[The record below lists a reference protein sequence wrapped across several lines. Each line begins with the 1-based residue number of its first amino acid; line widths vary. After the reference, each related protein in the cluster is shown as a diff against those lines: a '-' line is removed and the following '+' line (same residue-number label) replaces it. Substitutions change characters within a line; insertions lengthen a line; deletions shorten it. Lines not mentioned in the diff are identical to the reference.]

1 MNNQSN
7 IQLLRHATV
16 VVSMA
21 GKKLLVDPMLGEKDA
36 YDAVPNASNT
46 IRIPMVDLPLG
57 EEELSTLLKEIDA
70 VFVTHTHPDH
80 WDPKAQEILPKNIPL
95 FCQAPDEDTIK
106 AQGFT
111 NVTVINDQVDWE
123 GITIHRFGGI
133 HGTGKVAELMGPVS
147 GFVFVHQNDSVYIAG
162 DTIWHEEVV
171 RALDTLQPKVTVL
184 NTGGAQ
190 FVQGDPITM
199 TPKDVEK
206 VHQQMPTTKIV
217 AIHMDSINH
226 CFIKR
231 PDLQKAMET
240 KQIPVVIP
248 ADGEV
253 VAV

>member
-16 VVSMA
+16 ILSMA
-21 GKKLLVDPMLGEKDA
+21 GKKLLIDPMLGEKEA
-36 YDAVPNASNT
+36 YDAVPNVSNT
-46 IRIPMVDLPLG
+46 IRVPMVDLPLS
-57 EEELSTLLKEIDA
+57 EKELNNLLKEIDA
-70 VFVTHTHPDH
+70 IFVTHTHPDH

-95 FCQAPDEDTIK
+95 FCQAPDENAIK

-111 NVTVINDQVDWE
+111 KVMVINDQVDWE

-147 GFVFVHQNDSVYIAG
+147 GFVFVHQDDSVYIAG

-171 RALDTLQPKVTVL
+171 RALDTLQPKMTVL

-190 FVQGDPITM
+190 FIQGDPITM

-231 PDLQKAMET
+231 PDLQKALEA

-253 VAV
+253 VEV